1 MTWATITIAL
11 AISTLL
17 TALRAAWLWWSA
29 SKKMPRA
36 ATHVAGS
43 EDHVL
48 QMEAEA
54 AVASRLNAQAALWSG
69 GTAILSALTA
79 IWGAMGPLRSI

>member
-1 MTWATITIAL
+1 MIWVAVTIVL

-36 ATHVAGS
+36 VTHIAGS

-48 QMEAEA
+48 QMETEA
-54 AVASRLNAQAALWSG
+54 AAASSLNAEAALWSG
-69 GTAILSALTA
+69 GTAVLSALTG
-79 IWGAMGPLRSI
+79 IWSALEPLRSI